1 MSILVKVN
9 VLSGLCWVPTGP
21 LNTDGDLPVCFL
33 LNTLTLFVFTVGA
46 SEHTQVLPVL
56 YVLIFKCWGFMW
68 PWWRWKYLHN
78 INLPVDLCVFLRVLW
93 FFCSLGQEINR
104 LLAKVDSQRQ
114 MTCEEN
120 DSWLNLYLI
129 FSCRSRTLVNTSLKP
144 IKI

>member
-1 MSILVKVN
+1 MAWFYQFWINSPNWDLTPEH
-9 VLSGLCWVPTGP
+9 WWGP
-21 LNTDGDLPVCFL
+21 PCMFL
-33 LNTLTLFVFTVGA
+33 AQHANTLCLYCWGFWA
-46 SEHTQVLPVL
+46 HTGSTL

-78 INLPVDLCVFLRVLW
+78 INLPVDLCVFLRVLR

-104 LLAKVDSQRQ
+104 LLANVDSKRQ

-120 DSWLNLYLI
+120 DSWLNLCLI